1 LETRTGLLQRVV
13 RGGLWV
19 FALSVSQEILALAR
33 LVILAR
39 LLSPDDFGLAGI
51 AVIALSTL
59 DTLTSTGF
67 DTALIQKKEDIR
79 PYLDTAWTV
88 GVLRGFVVFA
98 LMAAV
103 APWAAAF
110 FRTPEATSL
119 VRLIGLSILARSF
132 TSIGTVTFR
141 KDLEFGKQFAWQFAG
156 RLTDFVVAIVAGL
169 VLRNAWA
176 LVVAFVAG
184 DTAKLALSYI
194 LHPYR
199 PRFALDRP
207 KARELFGFSKWVIGI
222 GVLVFLLT
230 QIDNAAVGRL
240 VTPMPM
246 MLGFYQIARRIAN
259 VPATEIAHVLA
270 NVTFPA
276 YSKLQDATS
285 KLREA
290 YLMSLEIIT
299 LVALPV
305 ASAIAVLAP
314 EITGGVFGEKWLPA
328 APAVRILAVWGAIG
342 ALASTAEP
350 VLIAVGRPRT
360 LTKYQAANLVVMA
373 GLLVPFTLKWGI
385 RGASLAVVLA
395 AAVPCLLVTR
405 KVARITACGAA
416 SVARIVAVPLAAA
429 AVAGAAVLVLKRL
442 DAVAALSSAARLAVG
457 LAAFAVVYLGIAWW
471 QGRRLDYRIGAL
483 VAEVLRVIRS
493 KPGR

>member
-1 LETRTGLLQRVV
+1 MEQRTGLLARAV
-13 RGGLWV
+13 RGGMWV

-51 AVIALSTL
+51 AVIALTTL

-98 LMAAV
+98 LVLAA

-119 VRLIGLSILARSF
+119 VRLIGLSMLARSF
-132 TSIGTVTFR
+132 TSIGVVSFR

-156 RLTDFVVAIVAGL
+156 RLADFVVAVVAGF

-184 DTAKLALSYI
+184 DAVKLALSYA

-199 PRFALDRP
+199 PRFALDGP
-207 KARELFGFSKWVIGI
+207 KARELFGFGKWVLGI

-230 QIDNAAVGRL
+230 QVDNAAVGRL

-246 MLGFYQIARRIAN
+246 MLGFYQLARRVAN

-285 KLREA
+285 KMREA
-290 YLMSLEIIT
+290 YLMTLEIIT

-314 EITGGVFGEKWLPA
+314 EITAGVFGEKWLPA

-360 LTKYQAANLVVMA
+360 LTKYQAINLVVLA
-373 GLLVPFTLKWGI
+373 GLLVPLTLRWGI
-385 RGASLAVVLA
+385 QGASLAMVLA
-395 AAVPCLLVTR
+395 AAGPCLLVTR

-416 SVARIVAVPLAAA
+416 GLARIVAVPLAAA
-429 AVAGAAVLVLKRL
+429 VLAGAGVLLVKRL
-442 DAVAALSSAARLAVG
+442 DAIAAVSSAARLGLG
-457 LAAFAVVYLGIAWW
+457 LAAFAALYLGIAWW
-471 QGRRLDYRIGAL
+471 LGRRLEYRIGTL

-493 KPGR
+493 RAAR

>member
-1 LETRTGLLQRVV
+1 MVK
-13 RGGLWV
+13 GGLWV
-19 FALSVSQEILALAR
+19 FALSLSQEVLALAR

-88 GVLRGFVVFA
+88 GVVRGFVVFA
-98 LMAAV
+98 LVLAA

-110 FRTPEATSL
+110 FRTPEATPL
-119 VRLIGLSILARSF
+119 VRLIALSILARSF
-132 TSIGTVTFR
+132 TSIGVVSFR

-156 RLTDFVVAIVAGL
+156 RLADFAVAIVAGF

-176 LVVAFVAG
+176 LVAAFLAG
-184 DTAKLALSYI
+184 DAVRLVLSYL

-207 KARELFGFSKWVIGI
+207 RVRELFGFGKWVMGI
-222 GVLVFLLT
+222 GALVFLLT
-230 QIDNAAVGRL
+230 QIDNAAVGRF
-240 VTPMPM
+240 VSPMPM
-246 MLGFYQIARRIAN
+246 MLGFYQLARRIAN
-259 VPATEIAHVLA
+259 VPATEIAHTLA

-276 YSKLQDATS
+276 YSKLQEATS

-290 YLMSLEIIT
+290 YLMTLELT
-299 LVALPV
+299 SLVALPI

-314 EITGGVFGEKWLPA
+314 EITVGFFGEKWLPA
-328 APAVRILAVWGAIG
+328 APAVRILAAWGAIG

-360 LTKYQAANLVVMA
+360 LTKYQAINLVVLA
-373 GLLVPFTLKWGI
+373 GLLAPFTLKWDI
-385 RGASLAVVLA
+385 RGASLAMVLA
-395 AAVPCLLVTR
+395 AAGPCFLVSR
-405 KVARITACGAA
+405 QVARITACGAA
-416 SVARIVAVPLAAA
+416 GVARIVAVPMVAA
-429 AVAGAAVLVLKRL
+429 AVAGAGVAALKSS
-442 DAVAALSSAARLAVG
+442 DVVAALSVAARLSLGLGVFAAVYAG
-457 LAAFAVVYLGIAWW
+457 LAWW
-471 QGRRLDYRIGAL
+471 LGRRLEYRIGTL
-483 VAEVLRVIRS
+483 VAEVLRLVRS
-493 KPGR
+493 KMAR